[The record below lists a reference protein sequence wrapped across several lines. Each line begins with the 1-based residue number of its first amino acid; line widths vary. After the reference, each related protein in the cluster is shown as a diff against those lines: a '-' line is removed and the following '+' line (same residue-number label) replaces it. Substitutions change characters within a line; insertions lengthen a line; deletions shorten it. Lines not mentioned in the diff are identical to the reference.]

1 MSLSEVKSWSG
12 TFAQVFFG
20 LCWVALSVPN
30 RHRANFDRT
39 YLRQAPASSAH
50 VNLPMLRK
58 VSVCPI
64 TGVPITGVPITGVLS
79 TSPMAPVPLASGTNT
94 LK

>member
-20 LCWVALSVPN
+20 FCWVALSVPN

-64 TGVPITGVPITGVLS
+64 TGVPITGVLS